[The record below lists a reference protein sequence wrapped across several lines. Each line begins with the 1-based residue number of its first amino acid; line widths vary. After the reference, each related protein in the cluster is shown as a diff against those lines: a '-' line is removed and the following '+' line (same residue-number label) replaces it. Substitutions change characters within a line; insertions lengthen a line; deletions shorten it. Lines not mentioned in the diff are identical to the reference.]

1 MEFPE
6 IRKSLFLYGTIKSN
20 TNNMITSKIYN
31 GGDDPIKGGDYPI
44 KNKGGDSPIKGG
56 DDPIK

>member
-1 MEFPE
+1 M
-6 IRKSLFLYGTIKSN
+6 N
-20 TNNMITSKIYN
+20 TAKTCN
-31 GGDDPIKGGDYPI
+31 GGDAPI